1 MTENRN
7 QETSGKAEK
16 KRGKGIPLQVID
28 IGLAAANIIQDR
40 KNQEEQWIGTIK
52 MANQRIEWTG
62 AGYSFP
68 KGGSRR

>member
-1 MTENRN
+1 MKNYTTE
-7 QETSGKAEK
+7 
-16 KRGKGIPLQVID
+16 KRIKTILIVLIILID

-40 KNQEEQWIGTIK
+40 QRAEDQWIGTIP

-68 KGGSRR
+68 KGGGRR

>member
-1 MTENRN
+1 MKNYTTE
-7 QETSGKAEK
+7 
-16 KRGKGIPLQVID
+16 KRIKTILIVLIILID

-40 KNQEEQWIGTIK
+40 KNQEEQWIGTIP

>member
-1 MTENRN
+1 MKNYTTE
-7 QETSGKAEK
+7 
-16 KRGKGIPLQVID
+16 KRIKTILIVLIILID
-28 IGLAAANIIQDR
+28 IGLAAANLIQGR
-40 KNQEEQWIGTIK
+40 KNREEQWIGTIP

>member
-1 MTENRN
+1 MHKYTTKER
-7 QETSGKAEK
+7 TKT
-16 KRGKGIPLQVID
+16 ILIVLIILID

-40 KNQEEQWIGTIK
+40 KNREAQWIGTIP

>member
-1 MTENRN
+1 MKNYTTE
-7 QETSGKAEK
+7 
-16 KRGKGIPLQVID
+16 KRIKTILIVLIILID

-40 KNQEEQWIGTIK
+40 KNREAQWIGTIP

>member
-1 MTENRN
+1 MKNYTTE
-7 QETSGKAEK
+7 
-16 KRGKGIPLQVID
+16 KRIKTILIVLIILID
-28 IGLAAANIIQDR
+28 IGLAAANLIQDR
-40 KNQEEQWIGTIK
+40 KNREAQWIGTIP

>member
-1 MTENRN
+1 MKNYTTE
-7 QETSGKAEK
+7 
-16 KRGKGIPLQVID
+16 KRIKTILIVLIILID
-28 IGLAAANIIQDR
+28 IGLAAANLIQDR
-40 KNQEEQWIGTIK
+40 KNQEEQWIGTIP